1 MQAFSGR
8 DGACCRCFLGMQAGG
23 REYKQNSYECVQY
36 FGYQWIMDKNGMS
49 GNTGVVSADGTA
61 R

>member
-1 MQAFSGR
+1 
-8 DGACCRCFLGMQAGG
+8 MQAGG

-36 FGYQWIMDKNGMS
+36 FCYQWITDKNGMS
-49 GNTGVVSADGTA
+49 GNTGFVSADGTA